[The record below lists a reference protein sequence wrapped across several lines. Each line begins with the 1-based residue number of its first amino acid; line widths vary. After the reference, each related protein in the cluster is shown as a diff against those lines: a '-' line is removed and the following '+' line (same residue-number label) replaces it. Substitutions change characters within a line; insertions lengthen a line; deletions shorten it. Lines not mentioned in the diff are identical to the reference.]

1 MTKGVIVQF
10 ISFDV
15 KKLELYCLICQYR
28 YTSSINLSFII
39 VLVNHEPTSQ
49 TTRYKNNVQKE

>member
-15 KKLELYCLICQYR
+15 KKLELYCLICQYISI

-49 TTRYKNNVQKE
+49 TTR

>member
-10 ISFDV
+10 ISLYV
-15 KKLELYCLICQYR
+15 KKLELYCLICQYISI

-49 TTRYKNNVQKE
+49 TTR